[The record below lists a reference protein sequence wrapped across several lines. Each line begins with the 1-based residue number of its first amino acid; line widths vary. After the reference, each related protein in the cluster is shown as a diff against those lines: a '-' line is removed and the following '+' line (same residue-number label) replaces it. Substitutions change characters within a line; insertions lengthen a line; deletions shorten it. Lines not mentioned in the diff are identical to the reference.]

1 MLKRVPLFKVIAII
15 QIALLAHRHLRVL
28 TPRERRRLTELM
40 RRPHRLNGH
49 ERRELRD
56 LALKLE
62 PRAFAGTAAD
72 HLSPFPLPKRVTR
85 GKKRR

>member
-15 QIALLAHRHLRVL
+15 QIGLLAHRHLRVL
-28 TPRERRRLTELM
+28 TPHERRRLGELM
-40 RRPHRLNGH
+40 RRPHRLNGT

-56 LALKLE
+56 LAWKLE
-62 PRAFAGTAAD
+62 PRAFAGATAD
-72 HLSPFPLPKRVTR
+72 HLSPFPLPKRVTH